1 MFILKKYGKQGC
13 YDQSVGCKYI
23 PTGVPPGYDL
33 LSGGRFRQS
42 VHKTIDD
49 GRLVQGFGLG
59 DNVPMV
65 APKPL
70 VIIMNNPCALLRM
83 LMSVSLST
91 NKEPETLK
99 KSKATP

>member
-1 MFILKKYGKQGC
+1 MFILEKYGKQGC

-49 GRLVQGFGLG
+49 GLSRHRSYGSTQTI
-59 DNVPMV
+59 
-65 APKPL
+65 